1 MVHVV
6 IAQFTIKA
14 ELMAE
19 FCELM
24 KGEMGFSK
32 TRAYEGMRELVV
44 CVEGNVMT
52 LYERWDAKSNWE
64 AYMAWRG
71 ENGFADLAG
80 KFFDGEPSFIHTTV
94 DESL

>member
-1 MVHVV
+1 
-6 IAQFTIKA
+6 
-14 ELMAE
+14 
-19 FCELM
+19 
-24 KGEMGFSK
+24 
-32 TRAYEGMRELVV
+32 MRELVV
-44 CVEGNVMT
+44 CAEGNVMT
-52 LYERWDAKSNWE
+52 LFERWDAKSNWE